1 MMNIRRKIHFID
13 EKGIARQL
21 VLVSGIYA
29 LKNFGLENLIIVA
42 DAGSIAENFI
52 SLWGLNLLRI
62 KLALASG
69 MKAPTKHVLNCDT
82 VRPTQ
87 IRFRVYL
94 LLETFLHPC

>member
-42 DAGSIAENFI
+42 DAGSIAEKLYQSKESEFFENQIGI
-52 SLWGLNLLRI
+52 SKWNES
-62 KLALASG
+62 A
-69 MKAPTKHVLNCDT
+69 
-82 VRPTQ
+82 
-87 IRFRVYL
+87 
-94 LLETFLHPC
+94 